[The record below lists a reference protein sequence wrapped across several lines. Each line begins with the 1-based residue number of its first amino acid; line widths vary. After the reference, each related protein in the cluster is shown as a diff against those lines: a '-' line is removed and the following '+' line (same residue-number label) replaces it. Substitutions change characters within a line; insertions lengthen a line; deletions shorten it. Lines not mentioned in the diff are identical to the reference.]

1 MCFVY
6 NSLFLLLLFLSF
18 VMAMYEVNLIFK
30 VKLYSNSTRRSKSKI
45 ETFNSI
51 KFNCVIFTHS
61 LFLFKLNFHKRCFTV
76 VIGNS

>member
-45 ETFNSI
+45 EI
-51 KFNCVIFTHS
+51 
-61 LFLFKLNFHKRCFTV
+61 L
-76 VIGNS
+76 